1 MSKIF
6 SAFSSS
12 RSVVPSQSVV
22 SGVVS
27 SSAICSTIRSLT
39 LSQRSGFVILLL
51 LCLYAY
57 LGPMLLDGDAHSQ
70 NLSAILMA
78 PNAEYWLGTDH
89 FGRNMWI
96 RLADALQ
103 LSLMMAAV
111 CVLTSSVIGVT
122 LGVLAATSSPWL
134 DRALDGVV
142 SMILALPGLVLVLIF
157 AAIVP
162 GSFLILYVAISLIQ
176 WIEYFRVTRAITQRL
191 VSSPEVQS
199 SKLMGFDGWYL
210 FRRHYWP
217 AIFPQ
222 LFTLAA
228 FGAANAVLMMASL
241 GFVHVG
247 IQPPTAELGQMIV
260 ELFPHYSEAPW
271 LLAQPLGL
279 LALLVLAC
287 HLMAQGHK
295 EGGDKGV
302 TQ

>member
-1 MSKIF
+1 MNKTI
-6 SAFSSS
+6 SATMPALLPKLDSF
-12 RSVVPSQSVV
+12 
-22 SGVVS
+22 
-27 SSAICSTIRSLT
+27 T
-39 LSQRSGFVILLL
+39 LAQRSGLTILLVL
-51 LCLYAY
+51 VLYAT
-57 LGPMLLDGDAHSQ
+57 LGPLLIEGDGYSQ
-70 NLSAILMA
+70 NLSAILTA

-111 CVLTSSVIGVT
+111 CVLTASVIGVT

-134 DRALDGVV
+134 DRTLDGVV

-162 GSFLILYVAISLIQ
+162 GSFLIMYIAISLIQ

-191 VSSPEVQS
+191 VQSPEVQAS
-199 SKLMGFDGWYL
+199 RLMGFDGWYL

-222 LFTLAA
+222 LFTIAA

-241 GFVHVG
+241 GFIYVG

-287 HLMAQGHK
+287 HLIAKGN
-295 EGGDKGV
+295 DKGAA
-302 TQ
+302 Q

>member
-1 MSKIF
+1 MNKTI
-6 SAFSSS
+6 SATMPASPALLPKLDSF
-12 RSVVPSQSVV
+12 
-22 SGVVS
+22 
-27 SSAICSTIRSLT
+27 T
-39 LSQRSGFVILLL
+39 LAQRSGLTILLVL
-51 LCLYAY
+51 VLYAT
-57 LGPMLLDGDAHSQ
+57 LGPLLIEGDGYSQ
-70 NLSAILMA
+70 NLSAILTA

-111 CVLTSSVIGVT
+111 CVLTASVIGVT

-134 DRALDGVV
+134 DRMLDGVV

-162 GSFLILYVAISLIQ
+162 GSFLIMYIAISLIQ

-191 VSSPEVQS
+191 VQSPEVQAS
-199 SKLMGFDGWYL
+199 RLMGFDGWYL

-222 LFTLAA
+222 LFTIAA

-241 GFVHVG
+241 GFIYVG

-287 HLMAQGHK
+287 HLIAKGN
-295 EGGDKGV
+295 DKGAA
-302 TQ
+302 Q

>member
-1 MSKIF
+1 MNKTI
-6 SAFSSS
+6 SATMPASPALRPKLDSF
-12 RSVVPSQSVV
+12 
-22 SGVVS
+22 
-27 SSAICSTIRSLT
+27 T
-39 LSQRSGFVILLL
+39 LAQRSGLTILLVL
-51 LCLYAY
+51 VLYAT
-57 LGPMLLDGDAHSQ
+57 LGPLLIEGDGYSQ
-70 NLSAILMA
+70 NLSAILTA

-111 CVLTSSVIGVT
+111 CVLTASVIGVT

-134 DRALDGVV
+134 DRTLDGVV

-162 GSFLILYVAISLIQ
+162 GSFLIMYIAISLIQ

-191 VSSPEVQS
+191 VQSPEVQAS
-199 SKLMGFDGWYL
+199 RLMGFDGWYL

-222 LFTLAA
+222 LFTIAA

-241 GFVHVG
+241 GFIYVG

-287 HLMAQGHK
+287 HLIAKGN
-295 EGGDKGV
+295 DKGAA
-302 TQ
+302 Q